1 MISVAKHKSLIWSRN
16 LVIIDRKYRIGII
29 FEIRMKDWRIYM
41 SNESAVKKL
50 PLRNEVQVDDTWRLE
65 DIFPSD
71 DDWNKEYEEVK
82 TLSEK
87 AADYQGKLSE
97 SADVLYEALQYQDT
111 LLSRLGKLYTYAHMR
126 YDQDTTNGFYQG
138 LDGRIKNL
146 YAQAGSALAY
156 IVPELLS
163 IDEAVIQGFL
173 NEKEELKLYEQTLE
187 EINLQRPHV
196 LTADQE
202 ALLAQ
207 ASEVLNAS
215 SNTFGMLN
223 NADIEFPSIKDE
235 NGEEVEVTH
244 GRYSRF
250 LESADQRVRHD
261 AFKAVYDT
269 YGKFKN
275 TFSSTLSGT
284 VKNHT
289 FNAKVRNYK
298 SARHAALAANNI
310 PEQVYENLVETVNEY
325 LPLLHRYVKLRKK
338 VLGLE
343 KLHMYDL
350 YTPLVKDV
358 KMEISYEEAKNLI
371 LKGLAPLGEEYSSIL
386 KEGFENRWVDV
397 HENKGKRSGAYSS
410 GAYGT
415 NPYILM
421 NWQDNVNNLFTLAHE
436 FGHSVHSYY
445 TRKSQPYAYGD
456 YSIFVAEVA
465 STCNEALLN
474 DYMLKS
480 ITDEQKRLYLLNH
493 YLEGFRGTV
502 FRQTMFAEFEH
513 LIHEKAQNNEALTA
527 DLFTAEYYKLN
538 QKYFGE
544 EDIIIDEEIGLEWSR
559 IPHFYYDYYVYQ
571 YATGF
576 SAATALSSQILEE
589 GKPAVDRYL
598 DFLKAGSSDYP
609 IEVLKKAGVDMT
621 SKDPIREA
629 CKVFEQKLNEM
640 ESLLS

>member
-1 MISVAKHKSLIWSRN
+1 LKDSIKFRHAKFRTGGLNMTKEKN
-16 LVIIDRKYRIGII
+16 
-29 FEIRMKDWRIYM
+29 
-41 SNESAVKKL
+41 VKKL
-50 PLRNEVQVDDTWRLE
+50 PLRKEVPVEETWRLE
-65 DIFPSD
+65 DIYATD
-71 DDWNKEYEEVK
+71 EEWEKEFEEVK
-82 TLSEK
+82 KLSAH
-87 AADYQGKLSE
+87 AAEYQGKLAE
-97 SADVLYEALQYQDT
+97 GAATLYKALDFQDK

-126 YDQDTTNGFYQG
+126 YDQDTTNSFYQG
-138 LDGRIKNL
+138 FDGRIKNL
-146 YAQAGSALAY
+146 YAEAASSLSF
-156 IVPELLS
+156 IVPEILS
-163 IDEAVIQGFL
+163 IEEATIKGFL
-173 NEKEELKLYEQTLE
+173 EEKEELKLYEKALE

-196 LTADQE
+196 LSAEQE

-207 ASEVLNAS
+207 ASEVLDAS

-223 NADIEFPSIKDE
+223 NADLEFPSIQDE

-250 LESADQRVRHD
+250 LESGDQRVRHD
-261 AFKAVYDT
+261 AFMAVYET

-275 TFSSTLSGT
+275 TFASTLSGT

-298 SARHAALAANNI
+298 SARHAALSANNI
-310 PEQVYENLVETVNEY
+310 PEQVYENLVETINEY
-325 LPLLHRYVKLRKK
+325 LPLLHRYIKLRKK
-338 VLGLE
+338 VLGVE
-343 KLHMYDL
+343 ELHMYDL

-358 KMEISYEEAKNLI
+358 KMEVSYEEAKEYM
-371 LKGLAPLGEEYSSIL
+371 LKGLAPLGEEYASIL
-386 KEGFENRWVDV
+386 KEGLENRWVDV

-445 TRKSQPYAYGD
+445 TRKFQPYPYGN

-474 DYMLKS
+474 DYLLKT
-480 ITDEQKRLYLLNH
+480 ITDEKKRLYLLNH
-493 YLEGFRGTV
+493 YLEGFRATV

-527 DLFTAEYYKLN
+527 ELFTQEYYALN
-538 QKYFGE
+538 KKYFGE
-544 EDIIIDEEIGLEWSR
+544 ENITIDEEIGLEWSR

-571 YATGF
+571 YATGY
-576 SAATALSSQILEE
+576 SAATALSKQILEE
-589 GKPAVDRYL
+589 GKPAVERYIG
-598 DFLKAGSSDYP
+598 FLKAGSSDYP

-621 SKDPIREA
+621 SKTPIINA
-629 CKVFEQKLNEM
+629 CKVFEEKLNEM